1 MITYGGKN
9 YVLKYNMKRIEL
21 IEGVTNMP
29 TLADLQR
36 TRGLL
41 SLASLKAYVAYGIKE
56 DGADVLLNPKKGMEI
71 AEPYQKDIDFAFFVV
86 NFGYSRSD
94 YDALTP
100 REIAFIR
107 KAWESKMVADSYN
120 MYNADFTA
128 YFNAN
133 RPKRKKALK
142 LWNKKKVKKA
152 DMEVIRDNLK
162 IIRDVEK
169 TEGTGWVDAIYKANN
184 LPPIRRP

>member
-1 MITYGGKN
+1 MITCGGKN

-56 DGADVLLNPKKGMEI
+56 DGADVFLNPKKGMEI

-100 REIAFIR
+100 REIVFIR
-107 KAWESKMVADSYN
+107 KARWWQ
-120 MYNADFTA
+120 TA
-128 YFNAN
+128 ITCTMLILQLISMQTV
-133 RPKRKKALK
+133 RRGKR
-142 LWNKKKVKKA
+142 
-152 DMEVIRDNLK
+152 D
-162 IIRDVEK
+162 
-169 TEGTGWVDAIYKANN
+169 
-184 LPPIRRP
+184 

>member
-1 MITYGGKN
+1 
-9 YVLKYNMKRIEL
+9 
-21 IEGVTNMP
+21 
-29 TLADLQR
+29 
-36 TRGLL
+36 
-41 SLASLKAYVAYGIKE
+41 
-56 DGADVLLNPKKGMEI
+56 MEI

-133 RPKRKKALK
+133 RPKRKKGLK

-152 DMEVIRDNLK
+152 DMEVILDNLK

>member
-1 MITYGGKN
+1 MCDCPGGVGKG
-9 YVLKYNMKRIEL
+9 LPFFLPRRL
-21 IEGVTNMP
+21 IEFEYFSSDE
-29 TLADLQR
+29 ADQE
-36 TRGLL
+36 
-41 SLASLKAYVAYGIKE
+41 Y
-56 DGADVLLNPKKGMEI
+56 MEI

-100 REIAFIR
+100 REIAFMR

-184 LPPIRRP
+184 LPSIRRC